1 MKKNIIIVVS
11 IVIVIYGLIMFIILN
26 KKSSISKG
34 NNYVIVDS
42 LNLKYEGNAFRE
54 ITSDEISKANSNFKV
69 YSDSIYLG
77 NYKLKKAKV
86 WNVFDSNNNF
96 VKYDGNLIAYS
107 DKLYINVLSLKSSNL
122 TINDRNY
129 IYSKYKISDYN
140 NLLKSNVYDFSVN
153 KDNYRLIILNNL
165 DITNVNYMKNYNL
178 VLLEKNGKYYE
189 IIFNSG
195 KYVSDLYEVIGI
207 FNYNNHNR
215 FYIGI
220 KNTKSFLTD
229 SPITSDYLY
238 LYNNKINKVFSN

>member
-1 MKKNIIIVVS
+1 
-11 IVIVIYGLIMFIILN
+11 
-26 KKSSISKG
+26 
-34 NNYVIVDS
+34 
-42 LNLKYEGNAFRE
+42 
-54 ITSDEISKANSNFKV
+54 
-69 YSDSIYLG
+69 
-77 NYKLKKAKV
+77 
-86 WNVFDSNNNF
+86 
-96 VKYDGNLIAYS
+96 
-107 DKLYINVLSLKSSNL
+107 
-122 TINDRNY
+122 
-129 IYSKYKISDYN
+129 
-140 NLLKSNVYDFSVN
+140 
-153 KDNYRLIILNNL
+153 
-165 DITNVNYMKNYNL
+165 MKNYNL